1 MIDAGGRVGDGQDGQ
16 IQFDRLEFDSP
27 QDLMRHLYYTCMRSN
42 VSESPWTT
50 DGSTVFCPRRFDGWS
65 CWEPTLAGT
74 VAENLCPKFVLG
86 FDPRRLAYRTCHENG
101 SWFVHPL
108 SGREWSNYTNCI
120 DTEDMQ
126 LRRLVNDIYI
136 GGYTVSFLTLIISL
150 FIFHSFRT
158 LKCTRI
164 RIHIHLFTSLALSCL
179 FWIVWYKFV
188 VEDPDVLN
196 ANTVFIKDIVAMRW
210 FVTIGW
216 ILPSVLVGLYALVR
230 NTQPLDTEHCWM
242 NESHA
247 MWLLTIPV
255 CFSLVASL
263 VFLINVVRVLLTKLS
278 STSPHP
284 APLGLR
290 KATRATL
297 ILIPLFGLQHI
308 LLPLRPEKGCM
319 LERYYQIGAALLIS
333 LQGLCVS
340 CLFCFANH
348 DVIFAVQCYLSRFF
362 PDLVTHPF
370 LESNGGQPATQSR
383 DVVLKMDRTA
393 RGHIAVVV
401 AIVVILLIESSYP
414 SLLLSDL
421 HLTAQWMRNER
432 HRWNVLARLY
442 PWFQLV
448 DKQREPAKGSICP
461 NNETFALFDRPCGRS
476 CGTYGQICPF
486 VRHSGCVCI
495 RGHVRNESGHCI
507 HYTDC
512 RKVLE
517 DVEFLH

>member
-1 MIDAGGRVGDGQDGQ
+1 
-16 IQFDRLEFDSP
+16 
-27 QDLMRHLYYTCMRSN
+27 
-42 VSESPWTT
+42 
-50 DGSTVFCPRRFDGWS
+50 
-65 CWEPTLAGT
+65 LAGT
-74 VAENLCPKFVLG
+74 VAENWCPKFVLG

-101 SWFVHPL
+101 SWFVHPH

-150 FIFHSFRT
+150 CIFHSFRT

-196 ANTVFIKDIVAMRW
+196 ANT
-210 FVTIGW
+210 GW
-216 ILPSVLVGLYALVR
+216 CVGLHILLHYLMLVNYFWMFCEGLHLHLVLVIV
-230 NTQPLDTEHCWM
+230 M
-242 NESHA
+242 
-247 MWLLTIPV
+247 
-255 CFSLVASL
+255 ASL

-308 LLPLRPEKGCM
+308 LLPFRPEKGCS

-383 DVVLKMDRTA
+383 DVV
-393 RGHIAVVV
+393 V
-401 AIVVILLIESSYP
+401 
-414 SLLLSDL
+414 
-421 HLTAQWMRNER
+421 
-432 HRWNVLARLY
+432 
-442 PWFQLV
+442 
-448 DKQREPAKGSICP
+448 
-461 NNETFALFDRPCGRS
+461 
-476 CGTYGQICPF
+476 
-486 VRHSGCVCI
+486 
-495 RGHVRNESGHCI
+495 
-507 HYTDC
+507 
-512 RKVLE
+512 
-517 DVEFLH
+517 

>member
-1 MIDAGGRVGDGQDGQ
+1 
-16 IQFDRLEFDSP
+16 
-27 QDLMRHLYYTCMRSN
+27 
-42 VSESPWTT
+42 
-50 DGSTVFCPRRFDGWS
+50 GSTVFCPRRFDGWS

-74 VAENLCPKFVLG
+74 VAENWCPKFVLG

-101 SWFVHPL
+101 SWFVHPH

-150 FIFHSFRT
+150 CIFHSFRT

-196 ANTVFIKDIVAMRW
+196 ANTPLTSICVTVPGNSCAYKQSSLQGWCVGLHILLHYLMLVNYFWMFCEGLHLHLVLVIVSIRAHPGDIPRGRLECHRATISQGWCRLLPFSVRFNSIRLIFPLFHRRHRHHIRTDAFFSVFFRVLLTAGKKVFIKDIVAMRW

-216 ILPSVLVGLYALVR
+216 ILPMAL
-230 NTQPLDTEHCWM
+230 
-242 NESHA
+242 
-247 MWLLTIPV
+247 
-255 CFSLVASL
+255 ASL

-308 LLPLRPEKGCM
+308 LLPFRPEKGCS

-383 DVVLKMDRTA
+383 DVV
-393 RGHIAVVV
+393 V
-401 AIVVILLIESSYP
+401 
-414 SLLLSDL
+414 
-421 HLTAQWMRNER
+421 
-432 HRWNVLARLY
+432 
-442 PWFQLV
+442 
-448 DKQREPAKGSICP
+448 
-461 NNETFALFDRPCGRS
+461 
-476 CGTYGQICPF
+476 
-486 VRHSGCVCI
+486 
-495 RGHVRNESGHCI
+495 
-507 HYTDC
+507 
-512 RKVLE
+512 
-517 DVEFLH
+517 

>member
-1 MIDAGGRVGDGQDGQ
+1 MKLRQVFPRFRGRVSLAKMMVREDATELVRVDLAKANGSAYFGQTGMIDAGGRVGDGQDGQ
-16 IQFDRLEFDSP
+16 IQFDRLEFESP
-27 QDLMRHLYYTCMRSN
+27 EDLMRHLYYTCMRSN
-42 VSESPWTT
+42 TSEPPWTT

-74 VAENLCPKFVLG
+74 VAENWCPKFVLG

-101 SWFVHPL
+101 SWFVHPH

-150 FIFHSFRT
+150 CIFHSFRT

-196 ANTVFIKDIVAMRW
+196 ANTGWCVGLHILLHYLMLVNYFWMFCEGLHLHLVLVIVFIKDIVAMRW

-216 ILPSVLVGLYALVR
+216 ILPMVLVSLYALVR

-308 LLPLRPEKGCM
+308 LLPFRPEKGCS

-383 DVVLKMDRTA
+383 DVV
-393 RGHIAVVV
+393 V
-401 AIVVILLIESSYP
+401 
-414 SLLLSDL
+414 
-421 HLTAQWMRNER
+421 
-432 HRWNVLARLY
+432 
-442 PWFQLV
+442 
-448 DKQREPAKGSICP
+448 
-461 NNETFALFDRPCGRS
+461 
-476 CGTYGQICPF
+476 
-486 VRHSGCVCI
+486 
-495 RGHVRNESGHCI
+495 
-507 HYTDC
+507 
-512 RKVLE
+512 
-517 DVEFLH
+517 